1 MPSGCPQIV
10 APDTPD
16 ASDAPEAPEGP
27 SQAGTNKS
35 HHIVD
40 KGPVM
45 QDRESRILIFNL
57 GPWPCQWRDL
67 GCDQRKHEG
76 AQMIFILMVLVSILP
91 DLARFEQCSH
101 VAALLGAS
109 EVSFVQVKVSDAILR
124 SHEVPVHGAPCELK
138 STRGYTKSVEPWP
151 DR

>member
-1 MPSGCPQIV
+1 MLIKNSYTPITHHYSFNLRGRASEARLVPSGCPQLV
-10 APDTPD
+10 GPDTPD

-45 QDRESRILIFNL
+45 QGRESRILIFNL

-67 GCDQRKHEG
+67 GCDQRKHEACG
-76 AQMIFILMVLVSILP
+76 AHDFHLDGITSINP
-91 DLARFEQCSH
+91 
-101 VAALLGAS
+101 
-109 EVSFVQVKVSDAILR
+109 
-124 SHEVPVHGAPCELK
+124 
-138 STRGYTKSVEPWP
+138 T
-151 DR
+151 